1 MANGVQ
7 LATAYVNIEA
17 STKGL
22 GKQITQALGKVDT
35 GRLGQQA
42 GGTWGKGFLAR
53 LGAAGYASAGL
64 KIGRQVSKGVEG
76 GIDKTALDGLKR
88 AVESAEASVI
98 TASKNMK
105 TAKLN
110 EQAAQARV
118 TETVKRYGETSSKAY
133 DAQARLAQA
142 ELRTE
147 TASKTLNSAQEK
159 LARAPDELNKASN
172 EYKTPST
179 GKLSRALGTITSGFR
194 NAAKGADT
202 FKASGLSIGAVAGV
216 VSNLT
221 GRLVSGLGN
230 YMSAAVEASD
240 STDKFKSTLDFAGVD
255 TETIDRLTKS
265 TQAYADATVY
275 DLADIR
281 NVTAQLAAN
290 GVKDYDKL
298 AEAAGNLNAVAGGNA
313 ETFKSVGMVLTQT
326 AGQGKLTTENFNQLS
341 DAIPGASGKIQQALR
356 DMGAYT
362 GNFRDAMEKGEIS
375 AEEFNRA
382 LMELGMTD
390 AAVEAAKSTKT
401 FEGAVGNWDAAV
413 QKLITK
419 GLDAVKPAFTKALGG
434 ATDIV
439 SDFTDDIS
447 DNLDD
452 LQKRFSKAADSL
464 LKGNLA
470 QAIGDV
476 FDLDPRVTRDLGEAF
491 DSIVDGFGD
500 ITGELKELTPGL
512 DGANSVFG
520 LLAGTLKTISPL
532 LPVIAD
538 LVGVFADLPEPVQLA
553 AAGLVAF
560 HKPLGN
566 IISIA
571 RGAAGVLGGIASG
584 IAGIGS
590 KSQDAAGKV
599 GSVSGQLDGVSSVK
613 IGVTAGLVAGYLGAV
628 ASQASAAQRQVKAL
642 DEAFETSNGA
652 ESYFDAL
659 EDHDTGKLGFFDQ
672 LATFQIPGI
681 SDGTL
686 MTALDNAGVSLDTF
700 RRAVEGDS
708 DAMAELDAGADN
720 WIDVLG
726 GQNMKLATVS
736 EQAHKLRDAYKENI
750 AAMVEASQTA
760 DGIDQ
765 AYSGVSASVS
775 ELGTTLKAN
784 GDAMS
789 DLSSMNDASRG
800 ALQQFSASV
809 WQNVDSIIAN
819 ADAYGGMDQAVQT
832 AKNRVQEMRDALI
845 NQLQALGQT
854 PEQATAVADALGL
867 IPSDVTTDVRLNA
880 DDAKLEVQAYLDT
893 LNLTP
898 EQKTT
903 FMQALTDA
911 ANGNIDG
918 LKLNMDTLPD
928 IVTSFLKA
936 DPTDANAQLN
946 AVSAQL
952 QLYGLMAPTAL
963 LKADNTD
970 AEGKTAQAT
979 TSVRTFG
986 TQTATA
992 KEDADNSSAIT
1003 KTDAAKGKV
1012 QEYGGI
1018 KATAVVDVM
1027 DNASGPLDGI
1037 LGKLGSI
1044 ASGAWNAVVNMVTGG
1059 GKAYGGLIDGGRV
1072 TGPGSRVSDTAQITP
1087 LSAGEYVIRAKSA
1100 SRIGYTTLDK
1110 INESGTL
1117 PDTVTAPSSVRK
1129 TGRTTVAGY
1138 ADERVVALLQ
1148 RILLELEAGQRIE
1161 LDGREMGR
1169 TVRRYANA

>member
-22 GKQITQALGKVDT
+22 GKQITKALGKVDT
-35 GRLGQQA
+35 SGQ
-42 GGTWGKGFLAR
+42 GSKSGKEWARGF
-53 LGAAGYASAGL
+53 
-64 KIGRQVSKGVEG
+64 
-76 GIDKTALDGLKR
+76 DKA
-88 AVESAEASVI
+88 
-98 TASKNMK
+98 
-105 TAKLN
+105 
-110 EQAAQARV
+110 
-118 TETVKRYGETSSKAY
+118 
-133 DAQARLAQA
+133 
-142 ELRTE
+142 
-147 TASKTLNSAQEK
+147 
-159 LARAPDELNKASN
+159 
-172 EYKTPST
+172 
-179 GKLSRALGTITSGFR
+179 
-194 NAAKGADT
+194 
-202 FKASGLSIGAVAGV
+202 ASGLSIGAIAGV
-216 VSNLT
+216 AAKATEL
-221 GRLVSGLGN
+221 LVSGLGK
-230 YMSAAVEASD
+230 YMNAAVEASD

-255 TETIDRLTKS
+255 TATIDRLTKS

-390 AAVEAAKSTKT
+390 AAKEAAKSTKT

-500 ITGELKELTPGL
+500 ITGEIKELTPGL

-659 EDHDTGKLGFFDQ
+659 ENHDTGKLGFFDQ

-700 RRAVEGDS
+700 RRAVEGDA
-708 DAMAELDAGADN
+708 DAMAELDGGADN
-720 WIDVLG
+720 WIEALG

-750 AAMVEASQTA
+750 TAMVEASQTA

-765 AYSGVSASVS
+765 AYAGVSASVS

-784 GDAMS
+784 GDSMS
-789 DLSSMNDASRG
+789 DLSSMSDASRG
-800 ALQQFSASV
+800 ALDQFSASV

-854 PEQATAVADALGL
+854 PEQAAAVADALGL

-903 FMQALTDA
+903 FMQALTEA

-936 DPTDANAQLN
+936 DPSDANAQLN

-952 QLYGLMAPTAL
+952 QLFGLMEPTAL
-963 LKADNTD
+963 LKADNSD

-992 KEDADNSSAIT
+992 KEDADNSAAIT

-1044 ASGAWNAVVNMVTGG
+1044 VSGVWNAAVNVVTGG

-1100 SRIGYTTLDK
+1100 SRIGYTTLDRL
-1110 INESGTL
+1110 NRTGTL
-1117 PDTVTAPSSVRK
+1117 PATVTAPSSVRK